1 MLHRRN
7 LYEEITAPAKRS
19 YRWLLAPALWC
30 AVPGAFLLLFLL
42 VRGNRGLMNF
52 LVNRVTTPVKH
63 LLSRICGLL
72 PFALA
77 EVIWAAGVIAVV
89 VFLVRTVWL
98 LIRRKERLKR
108 LLRRGLAALAAA
120 LVVYSCYT
128 AMWGVNY
135 YSDSFSQRTGLTAR
149 GCSAEELTQLAAS
162 FAAKCNELSDQME
175 RDGDGV
181 TQVDA
186 AEILRQSTDCYQVVF
201 DEFPALEQPLF
212 TPKAMFFSLIISYMG
227 FTGFYFPMT
236 AESLVNVDQPDCLIP
251 ATALHE
257 LSHQC
262 NVAEEDACN
271 FLAIIAGL
279 HCDSVTFQYSSAVM
293 GYIHLSNALYKA
305 DPSAWQAVRATLNEQ
320 VMADL
325 SDNNAYWAQFESPVQ
340 EASEQIYTGF
350 LESYGQTEGM
360 KSYGQCVDL
369 LVAYYFD
376 T

>member
-1 MLHRRN
+1 MLHRRTM
-7 LYEEITAPAKRS
+7 YEEITAPTKRS
-19 YRWLLAPALWC
+19 YRWLLVNVLWC
-30 AVPGAFLLLFLL
+30 AVPGAFLLVFLL
-42 VRGNRGLMNF
+42 TRSHQGLMNF

-63 LLSRICGLL
+63 LLSRLCGLL

-89 VFLVRTVWL
+89 LFLARTVWL

-108 LLRRGLAALAAA
+108 LLRRVLAALAAA

-135 YSDSFSQRTGLTAR
+135 YADSFSQRTGLTAR
-149 GCSAEELTQLAAS
+149 GCTAEELTQLAAA
-162 FAAKCNELSDQME
+162 FADKCNELSDQMD

-181 TQVDA
+181 TQLDA
-186 AEILRQSTDCYQVVF
+186 AEVLQQSTDCYQVVF
-201 DEFPALEQPLF
+201 EEFPALEQPLF
-212 TPKAMFFSLIISYMG
+212 TPKAMVFSRIISYMG

-236 AESLVNVDQPDCLIP
+236 AESLVNVDQPDCLIA

-279 HCDSVTFQYSSAVM
+279 HCDNVTFQYSSAVM
-293 GYIHLSNALYKA
+293 GYIHLSNALYSA
-305 DPSAWQAVRATLNEQ
+305 DKSAWQAVRATLNEQ
-320 VMADL
+320 VLTDL
-325 SDNNAYWAQFESPVQ
+325 TDNNAYWAQFESPVQ

>member
-7 LYEEITAPAKRS
+7 LYEEITAPARRS
-19 YRWLLAPALWC
+19 CRWLLAPALWC
-30 AVPGAFLLLFLL
+30 AVPGAFLLAFLL
-42 VRGNRGLMNF
+42 ARGHQGLMNF

-63 LLSRICGLL
+63 LLSRLCGLL

-77 EVIWAAGVIAVV
+77 EVIWAAGVLAVV
-89 VFLVRTVWL
+89 LFLARTVWL
-98 LIRRKERLKR
+98 LIRRKDRLRR
-108 LLRRGLAALAAA
+108 LLRRGLAGLAAA

-128 AMWGVNY
+128 AMWGINY

-149 GCSAEELTQLAAS
+149 GCTAEELGQLTAS

-175 RDGDGV
+175 RDGDGI

-186 AEILRQSTDCYQVVF
+186 SEVLQQAAECYQTIF

-212 TPKAMFFSLIISYMG
+212 TPKAMFFSRVISYMG

-271 FLAIIAGL
+271 FLAIIGGL
-279 HCDSVTFQYSSAVM
+279 HCDSVVFQYSSALM

-305 DPSAWQAVRATLNEQ
+305 DLSTWQAVRATLNEQ

-325 SDNNAYWAQFESPVQ
+325 TDNNAYWAQFESPVQ
-340 EASEQIYTGF
+340 ETSEKIYTGF

>member
-1 MLHRRN
+1 MLHRRTM
-7 LYEEITAPAKRS
+7 YEEITAPHRRS
-19 YRWLLAPALWC
+19 CRWLLAPVLWC
-30 AVPGAFLLLFLL
+30 AVPGAFLLTFQL
-42 VRGNRGLMNF
+42 VKGHQGLMNF
-52 LVNRVTTPVKH
+52 WVNRVTTPVKH
-63 LLSRICGLL
+63 LLSRCCGLL

-89 VFLVRTVWL
+89 LFLVRTVWL
-98 LIRRKERLKR
+98 LLRREERLKR
-108 LLRRGLAALAAA
+108 LLRRVLAGLAAA

-149 GCSAEELTQLAAS
+149 GCTVEELTQLTAA
-162 FAAKCNELSDQME
+162 FANRCNELSDQME
-175 RDGDGV
+175 RDENGV

-186 AEILRQSTDCYQVVF
+186 AAVLQQSTDCYQVVF

-212 TPKAMFFSLIISYMG
+212 TPKAMFFSRIISYMG

-236 AESLVNVDQPDCLIP
+236 AESLVNVDQPDCLIA

-271 FLAIIAGL
+271 FLAIIGGL
-279 HCDSVTFQYSSAVM
+279 HCDNVTFQYSSALM
-293 GYIHLSNALYKA
+293 GYIHLSNALYSA
-305 DPSAWQAVRATLNEQ
+305 SSTAWQSVRATLNEQ
-320 VMADL
+320 VLTDL